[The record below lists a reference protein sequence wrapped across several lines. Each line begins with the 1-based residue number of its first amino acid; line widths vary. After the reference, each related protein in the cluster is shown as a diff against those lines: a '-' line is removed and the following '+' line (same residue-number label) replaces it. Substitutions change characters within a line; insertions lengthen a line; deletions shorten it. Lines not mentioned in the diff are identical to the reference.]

1 MGEGR
6 RGRNIFSEAGALKR
20 HGYLNNNNN
29 NNNSTTNWVSWERKE
44 KLVKDIRLEEPFKQA
59 GRWTAGVEDL
69 TSLEEML

>member
-1 MGEGR
+1 M
-6 RGRNIFSEAGALKR
+6 FSEAGALKR

-29 NNNSTTNWVSWERKE
+29 NNWVSWERKE

-59 GRWTAGVEDL
+59 GRWRAGVEDL